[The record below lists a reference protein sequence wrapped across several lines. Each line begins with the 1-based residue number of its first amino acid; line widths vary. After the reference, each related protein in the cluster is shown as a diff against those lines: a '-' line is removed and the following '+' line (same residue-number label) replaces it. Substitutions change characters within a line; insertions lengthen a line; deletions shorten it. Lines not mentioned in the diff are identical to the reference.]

1 MTNRTQPVYGLL
13 LAVWCLIAVWQVIEH
28 GRIKQAARSA
38 LINRSRDITRTLE
51 AVIQSQRRFGGL
63 LFQDRLESALKEL
76 VKSGELTSVALL
88 NAAGEVVASAGTP
101 MDFETKG
108 AMRPAEHWDYRS
120 VTLVNLVDL
129 GANVAREG
137 ETNRPTIILP
147 RREPGAPPRDG
158 ERPPR
163 PGDETRT
170 NDPVA
175 LLPPPGR
182 RTPCPESPTRL
193 ATRWSR
199 PTEAIPAPDRETGR
213 AGGRGSDVRPG

>member
-1 MTNRTQPVYGLL
+1 MPMISRTQPVYVLL
-13 LAVWCLIAVWQVIEH
+13 IALWCLVVVWQVVEH
-28 GRIKQAARSA
+28 GRTKEAARTA
-38 LINRSRDITRTLE
+38 LINRSRDITRTLD

-76 VKSGELTSVALL
+76 VKSGELTSVALR
-88 NAAGEVVASAGTP
+88 NAAGEVVASASAP
-101 MDFETKG
+101 IDFETKG
-108 AMRPAEHWDYRS
+108 AMRAAEHWDYRS

-163 PGDETRT
+163 PPDEMRT
-170 NDPVA
+170 NDLSA
-175 LLPPPGR
+175 SLAPPGA
-182 RTPCPESPTRL
+182 SNAL
-193 ATRWSR
+193 
-199 PTEAIPAPDRETGR
+199 
-213 AGGRGSDVRPG
+213 

>member
-1 MTNRTQPVYGLL
+1 MTSRTQPVYGLL
-13 LAVWCLIAVWQVIEH
+13 LAVWCLIVVWQAVEH
-28 GRIKQAARSA
+28 CRIKEAARTA
-38 LINRSRDITRTLE
+38 LINRSRDITTTLE

-88 NAAGEVVASAGTP
+88 NGVGDVVASAGAP

-108 AMRPAEHWDYRS
+108 AMRAAERWDSRS

-147 RREPGAPPRDG
+147 RREPSAPPREG

-163 PGDETRT
+163 PPDETRT
-170 NDPVA
+170 NELSAPFAPPGASNPVA
-175 LLPPPGR
+175 G
-182 RTPCPESPTRL
+182 TSN
-193 ATRWSR
+193 
-199 PTEAIPAPDRETGR
+199 
-213 AGGRGSDVRPG
+213 RPGNDVASANRSDGSS